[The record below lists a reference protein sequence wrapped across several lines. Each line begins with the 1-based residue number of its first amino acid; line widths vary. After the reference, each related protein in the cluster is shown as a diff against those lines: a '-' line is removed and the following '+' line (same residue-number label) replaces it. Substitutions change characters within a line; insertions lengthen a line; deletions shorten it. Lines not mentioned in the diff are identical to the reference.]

1 MAPYRTTDIYLYLKA
16 TENYLKGDLRE
27 IKKLCKRAEK
37 KEAKLNI
44 IKGVT
49 ISGYALPPSSV
60 TTQTT
65 SSTLYSNTIHRI
77 TIPISLSLFATID
90 YLGYIVGANS
100 IPLATG
106 KNFWEFFIYANKLGF
121 SVTND
126 QSNLLNSVF
135 RQGLTHVYFPKL
147 SVGISYHSTN
157 PSGKLF
163 YKEISGTLVLNI
175 NELEIIVM
183 TVLKKILK
191 DSKLYPAMETKY
203 QSLVADYKTKHASA
217 IASIKI

>member
-1 MAPYRTTDIYLYLKA
+1 MASYKTTDIYLYLKA

-37 KEAKLNI
+37 REAKLGI
-44 IKGVT
+44 IKGLTV
-49 ISGYALPPSSV
+49 SGYAFPSSI

-65 SSTLYSNTIHRI
+65 SSSLYSNTIHRI

-90 YLGYIVGANS
+90 YIGYIVGTNS
-100 IPLATG
+100 NPLATG
-106 KNFWEFFIYANKLGF
+106 KNFGEFFIYANKLGF
-121 SVTND
+121 SVTSD
-126 QSNLLNSVF
+126 QSDLLNTVF

-163 YKEISGTLVLNI
+163 YKEINGTLVLNI
-175 NELEIIVM
+175 NELEAIVM
-183 TVLKKILK
+183 STLKKILK
-191 DSKLYPAMETKY
+191 DSKLYPTMEAKY

-217 IASIKI
+217 ISSIKI